1 MDLSSRILLDSPLVL
16 VSPGMKS
23 RNGSRDSEE
32 DPVFVCQHSILSSQH
47 IPTPRLHSHIHVHHT
62 ARPKRVK
69 QTHHSKAANT
79 HPAMLLL
86 QTPLLRPALL
96 PHRASPNK
104 SASAMKPA
112 NQKIMVTASRPRMA
126 HLCANCWNFM
136 GATMR

>member
-1 MDLSSRILLDSPLVL
+1 MGKDLFSVCPPPLKENLALQPPQVLIFSLKLQAFICRQRRTKHIDRI
-16 VSPGMKS
+16 
-23 RNGSRDSEE
+23 
-32 DPVFVCQHSILSSQH
+32 
-47 IPTPRLHSHIHVHHT
+47 
-62 ARPKRVK
+62 
-69 QTHHSKAANT
+69 HSKAANT